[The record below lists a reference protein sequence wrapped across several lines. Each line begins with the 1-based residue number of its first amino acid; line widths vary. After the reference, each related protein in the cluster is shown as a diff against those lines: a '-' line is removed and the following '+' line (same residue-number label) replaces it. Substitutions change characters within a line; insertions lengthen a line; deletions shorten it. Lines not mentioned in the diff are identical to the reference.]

1 MDEAYFELLKYYTD
15 FFGNYFYQM
24 VESDLDN
31 YMEEI
36 KEACNNAPYFMK
48 WTLLQYR
55 LLTEKNNNIDKYW
68 EFFNKILNV
77 MVDISKKIADGE
89 KYKYDERAEILS
101 EYIYLNMPWQ
111 PVDFKNPPIRG
122 GVQYICEFVKN
133 SNINVIVFEGISSLM
148 YYFSELIL
156 KEGLRT
162 FKTLPENDIKS
173 NLEKSRNS
181 IFYLENVLHSYV
193 MNLENN
199 TISREMYNICERILN
214 ALIECASSKAY
225 YIREYLMKSKKII

>member
-1 MDEAYFELLKYYTD
+1 
-15 FFGNYFYQM
+15 
-24 VESDLDN
+24 
-31 YMEEI
+31 
-36 KEACNNAPYFMK
+36 
-48 WTLLQYR
+48 
-55 LLTEKNNNIDKYW
+55 
-68 EFFNKILNV
+68 
-77 MVDISKKIADGE
+77 
-89 KYKYDERAEILS
+89 
-101 EYIYLNMPWQ
+101 
-111 PVDFKNPPIRG
+111 
-122 GVQYICEFVKN
+122 
-133 SNINVIVFEGISSLM
+133 M

-214 ALIECASSKAY
+214 ALIECASSKSY